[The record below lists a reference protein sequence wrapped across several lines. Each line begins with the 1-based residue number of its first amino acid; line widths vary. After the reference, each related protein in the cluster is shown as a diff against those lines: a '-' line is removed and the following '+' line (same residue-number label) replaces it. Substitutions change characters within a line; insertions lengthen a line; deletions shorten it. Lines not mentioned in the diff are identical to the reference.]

1 MTMIDFITDIGRM
14 FRMSRMLKLTSVKT
28 RIDSGEGL
36 SFTEF
41 SYQLCQAYDWLQL
54 YKSEKCRLQLGGID
68 QLGNMSGGIHLIKKL
83 ANATDAYGLTIPL
96 LTTSEGDKF
105 GKSEGNAIW
114 LDAKK
119 TSPFALYQYLLRTP
133 DDSIEN
139 LLNVFTLYTAEQ
151 IEQIMNESNQETHLR
166 KAPQRLAEQMTLL
179 MHGGKIKHYRC
190 V

>member
-1 MTMIDFITDIGRM
+1 MTMIDFITDIGRV
-14 FRMSRMLKLTSVKT
+14 FRLSRMLKLTSVKA
-28 RIDSGEGL
+28 RVDSGEGL

-41 SYQLCQAYDWLQL
+41 AYQLCQAYDWLQL
-54 YKSEKCRLQLGGID
+54 YKKEKCRLQLGGID
-68 QLGNMSGGIHLIKKL
+68 QLGNMSAGLRLIRKMT
-83 ANATDAYGLTIPL
+83 NVSDAYGLTIPL

-119 TSPFALYQYLLRTP
+119 TSPFALYQYLIRTT

-139 LLNVFTLYTAEQ
+139 LMKIFTLYSTEEIDQ
-151 IEQIMNESNQETHLR
+151 IISESSLETHLR

-179 MHGGKIKHYRC
+179 IHGGTIKFSR
-190 V
+190 